1 MKRLLFNAFALTILS
16 ATLFCGCTSRTTV
29 KNPSYT
35 FTDDLGRQ
43 VSIPSFERTAALLGS
58 FADVWVLSGGGPNLC
73 ATADDA
79 WDDFGLGEQIPNA
92 ANLGATK
99 NLSLEIL
106 LASKPHFVIAS
117 TNTKQHLDWLPT
129 LEAANITVAFFDVSG
144 FDDYLRMLK
153 ICTDITSRPDLYEK
167 NGLDVKKTVD
177 SAIEQSKNAQYH
189 KNPPKVLFLRAS
201 AASVR
206 AKNSHDNVLGEML
219 ADLGCINI
227 ADSDSSLL
235 ETLSVES
242 IIAQNP
248 QHIFVVQVGDNAE
261 ATKKSIKDLFDENP
275 AWQKLDAVKNGRVH
289 FMDKRLYNLKPNS
302 LWGQAY
308 EQLEKILEQ

>member
-1 MKRLLFNAFALTILS
+1 MKKLILNAFALTILS

-29 KNPSYT
+29 NNPSYS

-43 VSIPSFERTAALLGS
+43 VSIASCERTAALLGS
-58 FADVWVLSGGGPNLC
+58 FADVWVLSGGGQNLC

-117 TNTKQHLDWLPT
+117 TNTKQHLDWLST
-129 LEAANITVAFFDVSG
+129 LEAAGIAVAYFDVSD

-153 ICTDITSRPDLYEK
+153 ICTDITARPDLYEK
-167 NGLDVKKTVD
+167 NGLDVKNKVNA
-177 SAIEQSKNAQYH
+177 AIEQGKKAGNNQ
-189 KNPPKVLFLRAS
+189 KVLFLRAS

-242 IIAQNP
+242 ILAQNP
-248 QHIFVVQVGDNAE
+248 YRIFVVQVGDNAE
-261 ATKKSIKDLFDENP
+261 ATKKSIHDLFKENP

-289 FMDKRLYNLKPNS
+289 FMDKRLYNLKPNA

-308 EQLEKILEQ
+308 EQLAEILEQ